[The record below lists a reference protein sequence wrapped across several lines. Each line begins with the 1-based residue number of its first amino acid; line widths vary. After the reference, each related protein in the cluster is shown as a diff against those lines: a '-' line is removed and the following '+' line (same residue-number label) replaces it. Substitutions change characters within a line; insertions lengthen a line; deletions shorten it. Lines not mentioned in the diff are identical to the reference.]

1 MVNYLKLII
10 NFVLVL
16 VVFTSAPQVLADD
29 LFIEEQVL
37 EGTQTTIRLL
47 KSKDRRYRE
56 YYRTWHVIEVNEELI
71 FLERTKKNGK
81 VVKTSIEVSRR
92 PYLKVGDRVRY
103 DKIRNRLGK
112 TLDK

>member
-1 MVNYLKLII
+1 MIKLII
-10 NFVLVL
+10 NFVLVS
-16 VVFTSAPQVLADD
+16 VVVISAPQVLADD
-29 LFIEEQVL
+29 LFTEEQVL
-37 EGTQTTIRLL
+37 DGSQTTIRLL

-56 YYRTWHVIEVNEELI
+56 YYRTWHVVEVNEELI

-81 VVKTSIEVSRR
+81 EIQTSIEVSKR

-103 DKIRNRLGK
+103 DKKRNRLGK